1 MRKASWQSEYSN
13 RIESYHII
21 YVVVK
26 CELIATKYARPT
38 ENMQIHYLTGPY
50 WTEAIRGSRTLTEWE
65 DLSTEKYLLD
75 KKCLAIGEWC
85 KSFM

>member
-26 CELIATKYARPT
+26 CELIATKWARPT
-38 ENMQIHYLTGPY
+38 ENMQIQIISQVRIEQRQFG
-50 WTEAIRGSRTLTEWE
+50 GSRTLTEWE

-75 KKCLAIGEWC
+75 KTV
-85 KSFM
+85 